1 MKEELA
7 NLEGLY
13 ALIIEFVVKYSFQ
26 ILGAIII
33 LIVGLKLANWVAT
46 LVVRLCERHELD
58 ITLSKFV
65 GNVVKMLVVVF
76 VVIITIGQF
85 GISIAP
91 LIAAVSALAFGASFA
106 IQGPVSNYGAGLSII
121 MSRPFVVGNTITVQ
135 GVTGIVKEIQLAA
148 TVLTTED
155 DEQITIPNKHIVGE
169 IIHNSF
175 ANKVVE
181 TSVGIAYHHDP
192 NEAIFRIKTAL
203 ANLDDVCQE
212 PPPQIGIEEFGD
224 SSINIG
230 VRFWVPTTKYFQT
243 KFLGNSAI
251 FSALKEGNISIPF
264 PQREV
269 AIIASPG
276 KTVES

>member
-13 ALIIEFVVKYSFQ
+13 TVAIEFAVKYSFQ
-26 ILGAIII
+26 ILGA
-33 LIVGLKLANWVAT
+33 LIVLVVGLKLASWVAA
-46 LVVRLCERHELD
+46 LVIRLCEKHNLD
-58 ITLSKFV
+58 VTLSKFTGSV
-65 GNVVKMLVVVF
+65 AKMLVVVF

-85 GISIAP
+85 GISVAP
-91 LIAAVSALAFGASFA
+91 LVAAVSALAFGASFA

-121 MSRPFVVGNTITVQ
+121 ISRPFVVGNTISVQ
-135 GVTGIVKEIQLAA
+135 GVTGIVKEIKLAA

-181 TSVGIAYHHDP
+181 TTVGIAYHHDP
-192 NEAIFRIKTAL
+192 NEAVYRIKSAL
-203 ANLDDVCQE
+203 ANLEDVCQD
-212 PPPQIGIEEFGD
+212 PAPQIGIDEFGD

-230 VRFWVPTTKYFQT
+230 IRFWVPTRNYFQMR
-243 KFLGNSAI
+243 FLANGAI
-251 FSALKEGNISIPF
+251 FTALKEGNISIPF

-269 AIIASPG
+269 AIISSPE
-276 KTVES
+276 KVV